1 MIEAESDQ
9 MIEEGQPSLEHSGFI
24 HHRDGNPENN
34 AVANLRVVGAPP
46 NWREKID
53 LAKRQER
60 LLLETTRAIEKALW
74 TLDNEIY
81 ATRVVAAREYLEDA
95 LSELDDYKREDDPNA
110 YPETDKLMQELRA
123 SVQATCKHPDKI
135 MHASGST
142 PDTNEAYR
150 CYHCEKCHFEWVEYE

>member
-9 MIEEGQPSLEHSGFI
+9 MIEEGQPSLEHVTFTPSAG
-24 HHRDGNPENN
+24 P
-34 AVANLRVVGAPP
+34 PP
-46 NWREKID
+46 NWKEKVE
-53 LAKRQER
+53 LAKHQDR
-60 LLLETTRAIEKALW
+60 LLIQTTRAIEKALW

-95 LSELDDYKREDDPNA
+95 LSELDDYRREDDPNA

-150 CYHCEKCHFEWVEYE
+150 CYHCERCQFEWVEYE

>member
-9 MIEEGQPSLEHSGFI
+9 MIEEGRPSLDARERLTLGSAEQFQGTRAFI
-24 HHRDGNPENN
+24 PSS
-34 AVANLRVVGAPP
+34 GAPP

-123 SVQATCKHPDKI
+123 SVQATCTHPDKI

-150 CYHCEKCHFEWVEYE
+150 CYHCERCQFEWVEYE